1 MDRHSLADKVIL
13 LTGATSGIGRC
24 LAIQLALQDARIVL
38 CGRSEEKLNRLVS
51 ELESGGHSPA
61 LARAF
66 CLSSEAAIVELV
78 ADTQSQLGSID
89 ILINC
94 AGANTS
100 RSPVAELETADLDW
114 MITVNFRAAFI
125 FMREVFRLMRP
136 RGRGHI
142 VNVVSTVALFGNPG
156 LGGYTASKWALE
168 GLSKVFRKE
177 AKTFGIKVTS
187 VHPGGTDTDFRPV
200 ERPEYMSP
208 ESVAKAIVSILT
220 LPDDAVVHDLVLRP
234 PVEDNF
240 V

>member
-1 MDRHSLADKVIL
+1 MNLLTDRVIL
-13 LTGATSGIGRC
+13 LTGASSGIGRC
-24 LAIQLALQDARIVL
+24 LALQLAEQGARLAL
-38 CGRSEEKLNRLVS
+38 CGRSEEKLQGVVS
-51 ELESGGHSPA
+51 ELESAGRPPA
-61 LARAF
+61 LSRPF
-66 CLSSEAAIVELV
+66 CLSSEEAILQFV
-78 ADTQSQLGSID
+78 ADTQALLGPVD

-100 RSPVAELETADLDW
+100 RAPVAELETADLDW
-114 MITVNFRAAFI
+114 MMAVNFRAAFL
-125 FMREVFRLMRP
+125 FLREVFRQMQP
-136 RGRGHI
+136 RGKGHI

-168 GLSKVFRKE
+168 GLTKVFRKE
-177 AKTFGIKVTS
+177 AKASGIKVTS
-187 VHPGGTDTDFRPV
+187 VHPGGTDTPFRPA

-208 ESVAKAIVSILT
+208 ESVARAILSVLT

>member
-1 MDRHSLADKVIL
+1 MNSLTDKIVL
-13 LTGATSGIGRC
+13 LAGATSGIGRC
-24 LAIQLALQDARIVL
+24 LAIQLAAQGARLAL
-38 CGRSEEKLNRLVS
+38 CGRSQEKLARLIA
-51 ELESGGHSPA
+51 ELESTGHPPA

-66 CLSSEAAIVELV
+66 CLSSEEAILEFV
-78 ADTQSQLGSID
+78 ADTQTQLGPAD

-100 RSPVAELETADLDW
+100 RAPVSELETADLDW
-114 MITVNFRAAFI
+114 MMTVNFRAAFL
-125 FMREVFRLMRP
+125 FMREAFRQMQP
-136 RGRGHI
+136 RGSGHI

-168 GLSKVFRKE
+168 GLTKVFRKE
-177 AKTFGIKVTS
+177 AKTSGIKVTS
-187 VHPGGTDTDFRPV
+187 VHPGGTDTDFRPAD
-200 ERPEYMSP
+200 RPEYMSP
-208 ESVAKAIVSILT
+208 ESVAQAIVSVLA